1 MIKIKAIHKITGEV
15 TVPGDKSISHRAVMF
30 SSLAEGVTKI
40 YGFLPGAD
48 CLSTISCFRKMGIQI
63 EQEGDQV
70 TVYGKG
76 WFGLEEPSE
85 ILDVGNSGTT
95 IRLMMGILS
104 TQPFHSVLIGDSSI
118 GRRPMRRVTKPL
130 RQMDAKIDGR
140 LNGEFTPIA
149 IRGGNVK
156 GIEYH
161 SPVSSAQV
169 KSSILLAGLQATG
182 ETTVYEPG
190 KSRDHTERML
200 TSFGVEVDAF
210 PEGVRIQGGQKL
222 VSPGEIHVPGDISSA
237 AFLMVAA
244 AIVPGSHLL
253 IKNVGVNPTRTGIID
268 VMKGMGA
275 SLELHNER
283 EVNGEPVADIE
294 VKYSSL
300 HGTEIGGEL
309 IPRLIDEVPIIAV
322 LASQAEGKTVIR
334 DAAELKVKETNRIDT
349 VVAELGK
356 MNVNV
361 TPTED
366 GMIIM
371 GKSSLR
377 GAICN
382 SHGDH
387 RIGMSIAIAGLIG
400 EGETGIENAESINVS
415 FPGFFSILQHISE
428 STSF

>member
-1 MIKIKAIHKITGEV
+1 MINVKGINRVRGVV

-63 EQEGDQV
+63 EQQDDQV

-85 ILDVGNSGTT
+85 VLDVGNSGTT

-118 GRRPMRRVTKPL
+118 ARRPMGRVAKPL
-130 RQMDAKIDGR
+130 RQMEAKIDGR
-140 LNGEFTPIA
+140 LNGEYTPIA
-149 IRGGNVK
+149 IRGGNLK
-156 GIEYH
+156 GMEYH

-169 KSSILLAGLQATG
+169 KSSILLAGLQASG
-182 ETTVYEPG
+182 ETTVFEPE

-200 TSFGVEVDAF
+200 KSFGVDVDVF
-210 PEGVRIQGGQKL
+210 PEGVRVRGGQQL
-222 VSPGEIHVPGDISSA
+222 ISPGEIYVPGDISSA

-244 AIVPGSHLL
+244 AIVPDSHLV
-253 IKNVGVNPTRTGIID
+253 IQNVGVNPTRTGIID
-268 VMKGMGA
+268 VMKAMGA
-275 SLELHNER
+275 SIELLNER

-294 VKYSSL
+294 VKYAPL
-300 HGTEIGGEL
+300 KGTEIGGDI
-309 IPRLIDEVPIIAV
+309 IPRLIDEIPIIAV
-322 LASQAEGKTVIR
+322 LASQAEGETVIR

-349 VVAELGK
+349 VATELGK
-356 MNVNV
+356 MNVQV
-361 TPTED
+361 TPTDD
-366 GMIIM
+366 GMIIK
-371 GKSSLR
+371 GKNSLQ
-377 GAICN
+377 GAVCN

-387 RIGMSIAIAGLIG
+387 RIGMSIAIAALIAQ
-400 EGETGIENAESINVS
+400 GETHIEHAEAINVS
-415 FPGFFSILQHISE
+415 FPGFFSILQKISE
-428 STSF
+428 STSY

>member
-1 MIKIKAIHKITGEV
+1 MINVKGINRVRGVV

-63 EQEGDQV
+63 EQHDDQV

-85 ILDVGNSGTT
+85 VLDVGNSGTT

-118 GRRPMRRVTKPL
+118 ARRPMGRVAKPL
-130 RQMDAKIDGR
+130 RQMEAKIDGR
-140 LNGEFTPIA
+140 LNGEYTPIA
-149 IRGGNVK
+149 IRGGNLK
-156 GIEYH
+156 GMEYH

-169 KSSILLAGLQATG
+169 KSSILLAGLQASG
-182 ETTVYEPG
+182 ETTVFEPE

-200 TSFGVEVDAF
+200 KSFGVDVEVF
-210 PEGVRIQGGQKL
+210 PEGVRVRGGQQL
-222 VSPGEIHVPGDISSA
+222 ISPGEIYVPGDISSA

-244 AIVPGSHLL
+244 AIVPDSHLV
-253 IKNVGVNPTRTGIID
+253 IQNVGVNPTRTGIID
-268 VMKGMGA
+268 VMKAMGA
-275 SLELHNER
+275 SIELLNER

-294 VKYSSL
+294 VKYAPL
-300 HGTEIGGEL
+300 KGTEIGGDI
-309 IPRLIDEVPIIAV
+309 IPRLIDEIPIIAV
-322 LASQAEGKTVIR
+322 LASQAEGETVIR

-349 VVAELGK
+349 VATELGK
-356 MNVNV
+356 MNVQV
-361 TPTED
+361 TPTDD
-366 GMIIM
+366 GMIIK
-371 GKSSLR
+371 GKNSLQ
-377 GAICN
+377 GAVCN

-387 RIGMSIAIAGLIG
+387 RIGMSIAIAALIAQ
-400 EGETGIENAESINVS
+400 GETHIEHAEAINVS
-415 FPGFFSILQHISE
+415 FPGFFSILLDRKSVV
-428 STSF
+428 